1 MSGGVGQMALPLSW
15 PAHPRDEAFL
25 VTPSNAAAAHLLERW
40 GSWQVRAAILSGP
53 RRSGRS
59 LLARIF
65 AAKSGG
71 EIIDD
76 AEATP
81 EAELFHAWNRA
92 QETRRPLLIVADA
105 APPAW
110 AVVLP
115 DLRTRLAASPHAV
128 IGPPDDALV
137 RALLARLFE
146 RRGLDARP
154 DLVDWLVARL
164 ERSHLAVE
172 RAVDALDQ
180 AAMERRQRPTI
191 PLARTILIEAGL
203 VPAAPEF

>member
-1 MSGGVGQMALPLSW
+1 M
-15 PAHPRDEAFL
+15 
-25 VTPSNAAAAHLLERW
+25 
-40 GSWQVRAAILSGP
+40 RAAILSGP

-128 IGPPDDALV
+128 IGAPDDALV